1 VAETKNKVR
10 RITTGQALRI
20 AAWMRDRVSDA
31 EDDRPIVGLT
41 KVELEAEVRTRL
53 GLDVS
58 HATLS
63 EIARNTGIDLKTERA
78 RKGTSDE
85 RAKALADHVLLHF
98 GRSLSATEP
107 TSISVSFEECRILA
121 AMAKAVQP

>member
-1 VAETKNKVR
+1 MAETKNKVR

-20 AAWMRDRVSDA
+20 AAWMRDRM
-31 EDDRPIVGLT
+31 EDEPDSIVGIT
-41 KVELEAEVRTRL
+41 KAALEAEVKTRL
-53 GLDVS
+53 AIDVS

-63 EIARNTGIDLKTERA
+63 EIARNTGIDLNTERA